1 MLKLGNIDIGGVFL
15 GGTGVAEAYLGN
27 QLVYSSG
34 YNINISG
41 DTRIAY
47 VIYNGTNMTA
57 PFKIKR
63 GESITFRTVASLA
76 SFRRFAY
83 IYLNGTDVGVDA
95 SNPIGKSYTFA
106 PSSNLSV
113 ACESGTSGNAGII
126 TATTA

>member
-1 MLKLGNIDIGGVFL
+1 MLKLGNIDIGSVFL
-15 GGTGVAEAYLGN
+15 GGTEVAEAYLGN

-41 DTRIAY
+41 DTRYAY

-63 GESITFRTVASLA
+63 GESITFRTTSQLA
-76 SFRRFAY
+76 SFRTY
-83 IYLNGTDVGVDA
+83 SHIYLNGTDVGVDA
-95 SNPIGKSYTFA
+95 SQPVGKAYTFA

-113 ACESGTSGNAGII
+113 TCSKDATRNVGII